1 MNCKEGHMNKE
12 DLLPHLNQFI
22 TVTLANGSNHSG
34 YISNVKEIQEGGE
47 DPEIQLV
54 NGLLVETVRLEDIT
68 EITFPAREE
77 TTSLPV
83 IDLTKGYEQGDNE

>member
-1 MNCKEGHMNKE
+1 MNKE
-12 DLLPHLNQFI
+12 ELLPHLNQFI
-22 TVTLANGSNHSG
+22 TVTLTDGSNHSG

-47 DPEIQLV
+47 DLVVQLV
-54 NGLLVETVRLEDIT
+54 NGLFVETVRLEDIT

-83 IDLTKGYEQGDNE
+83 IDLAKGYEQNGEGEAQ

>member
-1 MNCKEGHMNKE
+1 MNKE

-34 YISNVKEIQEGGE
+34 YISNGKEIQEGGE

>member
-1 MNCKEGHMNKE
+1 MNKE

>member
-1 MNCKEGHMNKE
+1 MNKE

-83 IDLTKGYEQGDNE
+83 IDLTKGYERGDNE